1 MPETGASGSV
11 GAPLEQ
17 SEGATR
23 QQGPP
28 YGLPPIYSVL
38 PLSSPPLR
46 WRGHWVLFLTIV
58 RSFLALRIQKQK
70 ASVTWATLI
79 NNAFTNYRYHPQFRT
94 MLDRVSNRLTKEAA
108 RATQGQLSLFDR
120 HTGNRHQDRE
130 FNVVVCPL

>member
-38 PLSSPPLR
+38 PLSSAPLR

-58 RSFLALRIQKQK
+58 RSLLALRNQKQK
-70 ASVTWATLI
+70 GSPRIVCIRNYVSASVNQA
-79 NNAFTNYRYHPQFRT
+79 
-94 MLDRVSNRLTKEAA
+94 VA
-108 RATQGQLSLFDR
+108 RRIPTRNSHSL
-120 HTGNRHQDRE
+120 
-130 FNVVVCPL
+130 VAS